1 MTVWFLHHLNTKY
14 CLKFIRSQ
22 CSWHYSVGSEFSV
35 DFSNLTR
42 QSLIR
47 SLIILPSIAI
57 GVKRFNTIFLPQ
69 IKNFSIIFSFLEY
82 WKNAFLGAFGRHL
95 NKWVAFCK
103 RYNQPTANC
112 DLTLLTPPFGN
123 QTKKPL
129 RKMRKGFWIKLCSR
143 RKWGRKSKQ

>member
-1 MTVWFLHHLNTKY
+1 
-14 CLKFIRSQ
+14 
-22 CSWHYSVGSEFSV
+22 WHYSVGSEFSV

-82 WKNAFLGAFGRHL
+82 WKKCLFRCI
-95 NKWVAFCK
+95 W
-103 RYNQPTANC
+103 
-112 DLTLLTPPFGN
+112 TPFEQVGCIL
-123 QTKKPL
+123 QKVQSAY
-129 RKMRKGFWIKLCSR
+129 R
-143 RKWGRKSKQ
+143 